1 MLLSMLPKG
10 VVAEIHSI
18 SHPQEDMQRQLLA
31 LGFDPGETVQLMTRA
46 PFGHAL
52 QVKVGA
58 TLVAI
63 HSDDA
68 SHILLRD

>member
-1 MLLSMLPKG
+1 MVLSELVKG
-10 VVAEIHSI
+10 HIATIRQV
-18 SHPQEDMQRQLLA
+18 SHPQADMQQQLLA
-31 LGFDPGETVQLMTRA
+31 LGFDPGETIQLMTRA
-46 PFGHAL
+46 PFGRSL

-68 SHILLRD
+68 NHVYLCD